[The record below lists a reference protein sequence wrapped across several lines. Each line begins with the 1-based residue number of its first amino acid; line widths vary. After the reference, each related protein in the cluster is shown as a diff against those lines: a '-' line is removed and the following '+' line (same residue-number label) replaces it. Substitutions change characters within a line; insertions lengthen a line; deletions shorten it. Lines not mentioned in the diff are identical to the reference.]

1 MESIGTI
8 CMKRKTTQIYSLSL
22 LHCILLLLAVQ
33 VVQAQGSTRAVA
45 APASDTAKRYVL
57 KARFG
62 PFTGAGPVLPTD
74 FIKLVDTKLIVT
86 DQEGT
91 VWPVYAFRFGWTR
104 KEISD
109 DWRTGKRK
117 SIDNYYATQVNEAD
131 TLPRAWKESLKES
144 LKAGETIGF
153 EQIIVENPRTR
164 VKRLVPDLLLT
175 IIQPAQLP

>member
-1 MESIGTI
+1 MS
-8 CMKRKTTQIYSLSL
+8 RKITQIYSLSL
-22 LHCILLLLAVQ
+22 LRCILLLLAAQ
-33 VVQAQGSTRAVA
+33 ALQAQGSTQPVA
-45 APASDTAKRYVL
+45 APATTDTAKRYVL

-62 PFTGAGPVLPTD
+62 PFTGAGPVLLTD
-74 FIKLVDTKLIVT
+74 LIKLVDTKLIVT

-91 VWPVYAFRFGWTR
+91 VWPVYSFRFGWTR
-104 KEISD
+104 KESSD

-117 SIDNYYATQVNEAD
+117 IIDNYYATQVNEAD

-153 EQIIVENPRTR
+153 EQIIVENPRSK